1 MTITDTLKEIL
12 NDSPITASAP
22 CRVDMGGTLDLS
34 TFYIPLRSLKPCT
47 FNMALSLRT
56 KACIEAWE
64 PGRVR
69 VASKGFKSA
78 EFASGQAPFNHP
90 LGFMFAVANYF
101 SADGISI
108 SIESSSPPRS
118 ALGGSSAAAV
128 ALVAALQEAVSR
140 SGGKPM
146 TRRRAVLLAHALESS
161 VAGVPCG
168 LQDHLAAAYGGVN
181 AWYWPVR
188 MTSPIFKRVPVI
200 RSSQFND
207 LARHTLVAYCGE
219 PHTSAD
225 VNGEWVRQFIAGER
239 RERWE
244 QVADCTHTFIEA
256 LAAMDIEKAAASM
269 NREVELRLAMTP
281 GVLDQVGGSLVQAA
295 IEFGCG
301 ARFTGAG
308 GGGCVWA
315 LGHAENID
323 SLRQIWETILLAR
336 TDARLL
342 DSTIDRKGLEI
353 YQ

>member
-1 MTITDTLKEIL
+1 METKIREMLK
-12 NDSPITASAP
+12 SGPITASAP

-56 KACIEAWE
+56 TARIEAWE
-64 PGRVR
+64 RGHVR

-78 EFASGQAPFNHP
+78 EFPSGQAPFNHP

-101 SADGISI
+101 NADGISI
-108 SIESSSPPRS
+108 TIESSSPPRS

-146 TRRRAVLLAHALESS
+146 TRRKAVLLAHALESS

-181 AWYWPVR
+181 AWYWPVS
-188 MTSPIFKRVPVI
+188 TGSPIFRRVPVI
-200 RSSQFND
+200 KSARFND
-207 LARHTLVAYCGE
+207 LARHILVAYCGE

-225 VNGEWVRQFIAGER
+225 INGEWVRQFIAGEK
-239 RERWE
+239 RERWAR
-244 QVADCTHTFIEA
+244 VAEFTHTFIGA
-256 LAAMDIEKAAASM
+256 LATMDIGTAAASM
-269 NREVELRLAMTP
+269 NREMELRLAMTP
-281 GVLDQVGGSLVQAA
+281 GVLDKIGGPLVKAA
-295 IEFGCG
+295 MKTGCG

-315 LGHAENID
+315 LGRAEDID
-323 SLRQIWETILLAR
+323 SLRQMWETILLAR
-336 TDARLL
+336 ADARLL
-342 DSTIDRKGLEI
+342 DATIDRKGLKI
-353 YQ
+353 HP